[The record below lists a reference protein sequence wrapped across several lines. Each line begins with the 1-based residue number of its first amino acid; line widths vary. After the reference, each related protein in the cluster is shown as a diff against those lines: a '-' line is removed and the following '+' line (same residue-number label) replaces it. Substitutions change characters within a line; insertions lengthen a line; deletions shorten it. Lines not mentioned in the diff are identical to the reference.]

1 VITNSDGGAGYTAER
16 FQTAF
21 SQSEFPVLN
30 QLDTYHVAQAIIRTF
45 GGGKSEIKEQIRKA
59 IRTHDLDQFTL
70 YLDTHES
77 TLTDKKALKKIKEF
91 RSYIL
96 KNWDRIFDWRDRV
109 KNVPEGARGLGAME
123 SNQRHISFRMKKRG
137 MHWSELGA
145 EAMVKIKQG
154 ILNGTF
160 KQNIRAFVLSLDQW
174 GLIVEAREI
183 YETPAGKASQERP
196 RSEVRA
202 RRLAGRPRKASEFR
216 APQHPRY
223 PSLYENTTSFPKIT
237 PSK

>member
-1 VITNSDGGAGYTAER
+1 
-16 FQTAF
+16 
-21 SQSEFPVLN
+21 
-30 QLDTYHVAQAIIRTF
+30 RTF

-154 ILNGTF
+154 ILNGTL
-160 KQNIRAFVLSLDQW
+160 R
-174 GLIVEAREI
+174 EAYLKHR
-183 YETPAGKASQERP
+183 S
-196 RSEVRA
+196 RSERKQRNLKQSIRMSQLLKQPVR
-202 RRLAGRPRKASEFR
+202 
-216 APQHPRY
+216 
-223 PSLYENTTSFPKIT
+223 PSVGVKHGSVALHSSSSSAMGHLSKILELSF
-237 PSK
+237 